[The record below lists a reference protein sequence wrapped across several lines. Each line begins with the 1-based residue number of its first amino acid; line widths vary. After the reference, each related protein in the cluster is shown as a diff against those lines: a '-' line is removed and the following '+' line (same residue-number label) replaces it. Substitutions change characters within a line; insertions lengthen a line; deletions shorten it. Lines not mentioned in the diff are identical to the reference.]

1 MGGLNRFEWVD
12 MLRFRQ
18 SSGWIDILQ
27 KPYMTKETHE
37 ELVELLPHKWKALHP
52 EAIMT
57 KLRDEV

>member
-1 MGGLNRFEWVD
+1 M
-12 MLRFRQ
+12 
-18 SSGWIDILQ
+18 
-27 KPYMTKETHE
+27 PYMTKETHE